1 MLEIAAFYLSDKLSK
16 IIEDENN
23 KEIYTYGLEIILNA
37 LISYLLIII
46 MGALTGELIATV
58 FYLICYSGIR
68 LWAGG
73 YHAKTHLRCIL
84 IFAFVYIFS
93 IFVLKI
99 FVRESSCIF
108 YILFID
114 NFVIGLLAPASAL
127 DNPIPNT
134 KVKELKMRSIVVS
147 SALSI
152 VIYYISF
159 YDRIMAEYGVL
170 GISCMTVLLVFG
182 KIQYLIKKGENKNEK
197 IA

>member
-1 MLEIAAFYLSDKLSK
+1 MLEKAAFYLSDKLSR
-16 IIEDENN
+16 IIEDENS
-23 KEIYTYGLEIILNA
+23 KEIYTYGLEIILNT
-37 LISYLLIII
+37 LISYSLIII
-46 MGALTGELIATV
+46 IGALTGELITTV
-58 FYLICYSGIR
+58 FYLSCYSGLR

-84 IFAFVYIFS
+84 IFVSVYLFS

-99 FVRESSCIF
+99 FVIKSGCIF

-127 DNPIPNT
+127 DNPIPNK
-134 KVKELKMRSIVVS
+134 KVKELKIRSIVVG

-152 VIYYISF
+152 AIYYISF

-170 GISCMTVLLVFG
+170 GISWMTVLLVVG
-182 KIQYLIKKGENKNEK
+182 KIQYFIKKGGNENER